1 MNASS
6 SRAPSSCTASCDRG
20 RRPRVVL
27 LGTAGGTTTWSPR
40 ADGRPARHGIS
51 TAVVVGDRI
60 YVVDQGAGSTRQLTI
75 ADPLGRGRGSVLRD
89 LGALLITH
97 LHSDHIVDLP
107 CLLHWGREQG
117 WPPEPVPLI
126 GPGPLPL
133 STRAYACLLYTSD
146 AADD

>member
-6 SRAPSSCTASCDRG
+6 SRASSSCTASCDRG

-60 YVVDQGAGSTRQLTI
+60 YVVDQGAGSARQLTI

-107 CLLHWGREQG
+107 CLLHWGREQ
-117 WPPEPVPLI
+117 
-126 GPGPLPL
+126 
-133 STRAYACLLYTSD
+133 
-146 AADD
+146 